1 MRFHAEA
8 CHLLQQSAAMVE
20 SLQNP
25 VFPACTAHVTDV
37 LSGLQQLIQEC
48 HVNHALWIRHLN
60 VDMVLQH
67 TVYAFQNAFCSS
79 LQVAIMIFVGFGFLM
94 TFLKHYSYS
103 ALGLN
108 FFCSCIV
115 ILEALLVIGAV
126 QQVRCTIARPL
137 FSFFLSVAQKLSTL
151 RAWA

>member
-1 MRFHAEA
+1 MLHELYLAGQASECRHG
-8 CHLLQQSAAMVE
+8 AAAQATCISICKKM
-20 SLQNP
+20 
-25 VFPACTAHVTDV
+25 C
-37 LSGLQQLIQEC
+37 
-48 HVNHALWIRHLN
+48 
-60 VDMVLQH
+60 
-67 TVYAFQNAFCSS
+67 

-126 QQVRCTIARPL
+126 QQVRCTIAR
-137 FSFFLSVAQKLSTL
+137 SH
-151 RAWA
+151 

>member
-1 MRFHAEA
+1 M
-8 CHLLQQSAAMVE
+8 
-20 SLQNP
+20 
-25 VFPACTAHVTDV
+25 
-37 LSGLQQLIQEC
+37 
-48 HVNHALWIRHLN
+48 NHALENRHLN
-60 VDMVLQH
+60 VGMVLQH
-67 TVYAFQNAFCSS
+67 ILHAFSTPKKLS

-126 QQVRCTIARPL
+126 QQVKCTIARPHSSFGL
-137 FSFFLSVAQKLSTL
+137 FSFFLCHKKRSTL
-151 RAWA
+151 RPWA